1 MCMKRILAMILFV
14 VSCLVLIA
22 SIAFFVY
29 GVVDINRILNEL
41 SNNPSASGIDY
52 LGIGWAYGIGLFV
65 VSILGLIMSGIS
77 KKMLQKKILQYA
89 SIVEMVA
96 FSLLLVTSIFL
107 FCM

>member
-1 MCMKRILAMILFV
+1 MKRILAMILFV

-41 SNNPSASGIDY
+41 SHNPSASGIDY

>member
-1 MCMKRILAMILFV
+1 MKRILAMILFV

-29 GVVDINRILNEL
+29 GVVDINHILNEL

>member
-1 MCMKRILAMILFV
+1 MKRILAMIIFV

>member
-1 MCMKRILAMILFV
+1 MKRILAMILFV

-41 SNNPSASGIDY
+41 SNNPGASGIDY

>member
-1 MCMKRILAMILFV
+1 MKRILAMILFV

-52 LGIGWAYGIGLFV
+52 LGIGWVYGIGLFV

>member
-1 MCMKRILAMILFV
+1 MKRILAMILFV

>member
-1 MCMKRILAMILFV
+1 MKRILAMILFV

-89 SIVEMVA
+89 SIAEMVA

>member
-1 MCMKRILAMILFV
+1 MKRILAMILFV

-29 GVVDINRILNEL
+29 GVVDMNRILNEL